1 MDPVSLLFTAYLD
14 SIQNTVHARF
24 TDLYATEIKAVMIE
38 YQGVEVPYQFQLWR
52 VRNKSVCQPY
62 KSQITQFSKC
72 TLAAKA
78 LFKDLCAQ
86 LNDKPSKHWRHS
98 KMKNRYCNAAVFF
111 EATVAPIGVAGER
124 SEEESA
130 RAECNLAIAAALGSR
145 DAVVI
150 TEKERVCGGWV
161 GLECLLATQ
170 SGR

>member
-24 TDLYATEIKAVMIE
+24 TNLHGTEIKAVMID
-38 YQGVEVPYQFQLWR
+38 YQGVEVPYQYQLWR
-52 VRNKSVCQPY
+52 VRDKSVCQPY

-78 LFKDLCAQ
+78 LFRDLCTQ
-86 LNDKPSKHWRHS
+86 LSDKPSKYWRHS
-98 KMKNRYCNAAVFF
+98 KLKNMYCNAAVSF
-111 EATVAPIGVAGER
+111 EATVALIGVAGER
-124 SEEESA
+124 GEEEVA

-150 TEKERVCGGWV
+150 AERERVCGG
-161 GLECLLATQ
+161 
-170 SGR
+170 

>member
-24 TDLYATEIKAVMIE
+24 TDLHGTEIKAVMIE
-38 YQGVEVPYQFQLWR
+38 YQGGEVPYQYQLWR

-78 LFKDLCAQ
+78 LFRDLCDQ
-86 LNDKPSKHWRHS
+86 LSGKPSNHWRHS
-98 KMKNRYCNAAVFF
+98 KLKNMYCNAAVSF
-111 EATVAPIGVAGER
+111 EATVARIGVAGER
-124 SEEESA
+124 SEEEAA
-130 RAECNLAIAAALGSR
+130 RVECNLAIAAALGSR

-150 TEKERVCGGWV
+150 GERGRVCDG
-161 GLECLLATQ
+161 
-170 SGR
+170 

>member
-78 LFKDLCAQ
+78 LFRDLWAQ
-86 LNDKPSKHWRHS
+86 LSDKSSNHWRYS
-98 KMKNRYCNAAVFF
+98 KLKNMYCNPAVSFETNFF
-111 EATVAPIGVAGER
+111 RFGVVALPTRDEVT
-124 SEEESA
+124 
-130 RAECNLAIAAALGSR
+130 RAIFACSILTLSISKN
-145 DAVVI
+145 
-150 TEKERVCGGWV
+150 
-161 GLECLLATQ
+161 
-170 SGR
+170 